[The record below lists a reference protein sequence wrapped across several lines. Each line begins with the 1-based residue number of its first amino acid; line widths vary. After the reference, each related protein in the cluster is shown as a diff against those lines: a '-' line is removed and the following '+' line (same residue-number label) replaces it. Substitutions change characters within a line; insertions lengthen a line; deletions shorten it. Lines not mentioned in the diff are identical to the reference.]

1 MADVKISALP
11 IATTPLAGTE
21 VLPIVQSAT
30 TDQVTVANLTAGRA
44 VSAASLTL
52 STPLSAANGGTGL
65 SSLGTGVATALGNN
79 TNGASGL
86 AVLNGSGVLAVAQG
100 GTGLSSLG
108 TGVAT
113 ALGNNTNG
121 ASGLAVLNGS
131 GFLAVAQ
138 GGTATGT
145 AGIGA
150 FNNITG
156 YTASG
161 ATGTTS
167 TNLVFSTSP
176 TLDTPTFTTNITAP
190 LVIGGTGTTS
200 TLTLRSTSGVG
211 ATGSNIIFQTGN
223 NGATTAMT
231 ILNSGNLGIST
242 TTPQTKLQTYAADTS
257 LQIVSSVRND
267 NAGTGIAAIGFD
279 VCHVSESA
287 TGAIKAGIGLQ
298 RSSGFG
304 GGPLCFYNN
313 NSGAAGDFTTADEKM
328 RIDISGNVAIG
339 TTSTT
344 SKLLVYG
351 DTNGAVV
358 NTTQNANAGSSAYSQ
373 YSIVSNAGQ
382 INFQMMSTAA
392 GGASYIYASPT
403 SSMSIY
409 TSTNTPL
416 QLGTNNSASRMTI
429 NANGTINF
437 SNVYG
442 VTVTTPRNMFI
453 DSSGNVGGI
462 SSVRASKTNINPI
475 SDISWLFNLSPMSFN
490 YRKKDEDGSYT
501 DEFDSELMY
510 GLIAEDVE
518 IVNPH
523 LCAYNDED
531 GEQVL
536 VGINYDRLAAPLI
549 AAIKELAAKVA
560 KLEAKI

>member
-11 IATTPLAGTE
+11 LASTPLAGTE

-30 TDQVTVANLTAGRA
+30 TDQVSVANLTAGRA

-52 STPLSAANGGTGL
+52 TTTPLAVASGGTGL
-65 SSLGTGVATALGNN
+65 TSGTSGGVLYYSATGTLASSAALTASALVIGGGAGVAPSTTTTGTGVVTAIGNAVN
-79 TNGASGL
+79 TAGGLLAPAAALTASALVIGG
-86 AVLNGSGVLAVAQG
+86 GSGTG
-100 GTGLSSLG
+100 PSTTTTGTGILTFLG
-108 TGVAT
+108 TPSSA
-113 ALGNNTNG
+113 N
-121 ASGLAVLNGS
+121 LAAAVTDETGS
-131 GFLAVAQ
+131 GA
-138 GGTATGT
+138 
-145 AGIGA
+145 
-150 FNNITG
+150 
-156 YTASG
+156 
-161 ATGTTS
+161 
-167 TNLVFSTSP
+167 LVFGT
-176 TLDTPTFTTNITAP
+176 TPTFTTSALFPAGTVSAP
-190 LVIGGTGTTS
+190 
-200 TLTLRSTSGVG
+200 
-211 ATGSNIIFQTGN
+211 
-223 NGATTAMT
+223 
-231 ILNSGNLGIST
+231 GISVSGDT
-242 TTPQTKLQTYAADTS
+242 NTGIYFPAADT
-257 LQIVSSVRND
+257 
-267 NAGTGIAAIGFD
+267 IGF
-279 VCHVSESA
+279 VKGGSEA
-287 TGAIKAGIGLQ
+287 
-298 RSSGFG
+298 
-304 GGPLCFYNN
+304 
-313 NSGAAGDFTTADEKM
+313 M
-328 RIDISGNVAIG
+328 RIDSSGNVAIG

-358 NTTQNANAGSSAYSQ
+358 NTTQNANAGSSAYAQ

-416 QLGTNNSASRMTI
+416 QLGTNNNASRMTI

-490 YRKKDEDGSYT
+490 YRKKDADGNYT
-501 DEFDSELMY
+501 DDFDSELMY

-518 IVNPH
+518 KVNSH